1 MENSAKY
8 LVKIDS
14 CKACL
19 EVVGRATYLN
29 CKPVGEF
36 FDFAQSRGCDEFFID
51 FSKCT
56 GMDSTFMG
64 MIAGLALKLA
74 KNGKP
79 DAVNLCSLEGRNL
92 ELIENLGLDSIVKI
106 SDCADFNSGREGLTP
121 NPVSKPEILDAHK
134 NLIEANLAN
143 AKDFQDIVKF
153 MQKELERGGQ

>member
-1 MENSAKY
+1 MENAAKY

-19 EVVGRATYLN
+19 EVEGRATYLN

-36 FDFAQSRGCDEFFID
+36 FELAQSRGCTEFFMD
-51 FSKCT
+51 FSKCR

-74 KNGKP
+74 KSGKP
-79 DAVNLCSLEGRNL
+79 NAVNLCSLEGRNL
-92 ELIENLGLDSIVKI
+92 ELVENLGLDSIVNI
-106 SDCADFNSGREGLTP
+106 SGCADFNSEKEDLAP
-121 NPVSKPEILDAHK
+121 KPVSKPEILDAHK
-134 NLIEANLAN
+134 NLIEANPAN